1 MNQQPKT
8 LQTILLVAVL
18 ALVLVVLSSSLL
30 TQNGSR
36 LAYSDVLDLFEN
48 KRVESFVLQGDTLT
62 LTLYGSDAEQAG
74 TATAKIG
81 DIETFHKDLD
91 ETIAAQS
98 AVGVLKSYN
107 YLPAANSIWK
117 TALPYLLVGIALL
130 FVWFILMNRSGS
142 GPNAMA
148 QFTRANARFGVPSGE
163 SVTFQDVAGA
173 DEEKEELSEIV
184 EFLRDPDRFK
194 QLGAKIPKGV
204 LLVGPPGTGKTLLAR
219 AVAGEANVAFLSIS
233 GSDFVELYVGVGAS
247 RVRDLFEQA
256 KRVAPA
262 IVFIDEIDAVGRQRG
277 AGLGGGHDE
286 REQTLNQ
293 LLVEMDGFSANEG
306 VIVIAATNRKDIL
319 DPTLLRPGRFDR
331 QIYVGAPDWRG
342 RLAILQVHARK
353 KPLAD
358 NVDLPAVAKATA
370 GFTGADLANLLNE
383 GALLAARRGKAAI
396 SQQDLETSMIKV
408 IAGPEKKSRVVS
420 HAEKMLTAVHEAG
433 HAICMYCL
441 DSQDPVHLIT
451 IIPRAQAGGMT
462 ISLPQDDR
470 SYSSRNE
477 MFETIVSFLGGRVAE
492 AQKLCDIS
500 TGASNDLQRATGI
513 ARDMVAKYGMSDS
526 IGPVSYAGGQEVFI
540 GRDYEKTKP
549 YSEQTAGQID
559 AQVQKIMREAYQ
571 RCEQILRDHA
581 ERLDKIAGFL
591 MENEN
596 MSRTQFEAVM
606 QDETLD
612 QPKA

>member
-48 KRVESFVLQGDTLT
+48 ERVESFVLQGDTLT

-98 AVGVLKSYN
+98 AAGVLKSYN

-117 TALPYLLVGIALL
+117 TVLPYLLVGIALL

-286 REQTLNQ
+286 REQTLSTSCSSRWT
-293 LLVEMDGFSANEG
+293 VSRPTRASSSSPRPTARTFSIPPCSAR
-306 VIVIAATNRKDIL
+306 AAST
-319 DPTLLRPGRFDR
+319 GRSTS
-331 QIYVGAPDWRG
+331 
-342 RLAILQVHARK
+342 VH
-353 KPLAD
+353 L
-358 NVDLPAVAKATA
+358 
-370 GFTGADLANLLNE
+370 TGADGL
-383 GALLAARRGKAAI
+383 RSCRSMHGKSRWRTMSI
-396 SQQDLETSMIKV
+396 SQPS
-408 IAGPEKKSRVVS
+408 
-420 HAEKMLTAVHEAG
+420 
-433 HAICMYCL
+433 
-441 DSQDPVHLIT
+441 
-451 IIPRAQAGGMT
+451 PRR
-462 ISLPQDDR
+462 P
-470 SYSSRNE
+470 
-477 MFETIVSFLGGRVAE
+477 
-492 AQKLCDIS
+492 
-500 TGASNDLQRATGI
+500 
-513 ARDMVAKYGMSDS
+513 
-526 IGPVSYAGGQEVFI
+526 PVSPARIWPTF
-540 GRDYEKTKP
+540 
-549 YSEQTAGQID
+549 
-559 AQVQKIMREAYQ
+559 
-571 RCEQILRDHA
+571 
-581 ERLDKIAGFL
+581 
-591 MENEN
+591 
-596 MSRTQFEAVM
+596 
-606 QDETLD
+606 
-612 QPKA
+612 